1 LAHVGCLQPPAAGG
15 VRRIGAFRVFP
26 AGRVFDGMPPTNKP
40 MAKGKGGGE
49 SKAKKAIG
57 EPKKAAVAAA
67 LALALAA
74 ALAHAQTSN
83 ATGNATGN
91 AAAVVGQ
98 VESWT
103 VGGLGLV
110 VDVFGIMFW
119 AAVGIAIFHIAVAYI
134 APTRFQRLGSMWDA
148 VERTKDIA
156 IGLAV
161 LFFIFYG
168 IMAAAASISGSF
180 NAGTAWT
187 LFAKVVSKPLVDL
200 FNAIMKAI

>member
-1 LAHVGCLQPPAAGG
+1 LAHAGRLQPPAAGG
-15 VRRIGAFRVFP
+15 VRRIGACRVFP

-40 MAKGKGGGE
+40 VAKGKGG
-49 SKAKKAIG
+49 G
-57 EPKKAAVAAA
+57 EPKKAAVAVA

-83 ATGNATGN
+83 ATGNATAGN

-110 VDVFGIMFW
+110 VDIFGIMFW

-134 APTRFQRLGSMWDA
+134 APTRFQRLGAMWDA

-168 IMAAAASISGSF
+168 VMAAASAISGNF

>member
-1 LAHVGCLQPPAAGG
+1 
-15 VRRIGAFRVFP
+15 
-26 AGRVFDGMPPTNKP
+26 MPPTSKP
-40 MAKGKGGGE
+40 KIKKAGGGE

-57 EPKKAAVAAA
+57 EPKKAAVLAA

-74 ALAHAQTSN
+74 ALAHAQTPN
-83 ATGNATGN
+83 ATGNATAGN

-110 VDVFGIMFW
+110 VDIFGIMFW

-148 VERTKDIA
+148 VERVKDVA

-168 IMAAAASISGSF
+168 IMAAASAISGNFSTQ
-180 NAGTAWT
+180 TAWT
-187 LFAKVVSKPLVDL
+187 LFAKIVSKPLIDL